1 MIKVV
6 WNNSFKKAFRK
17 LIKKN
22 PNLQNKI
29 IDVLNILAE
38 DPFTPSLKSH
48 KLTGNLTNLWSCS
61 VNYDC
66 RIIFRFSQN
75 ENSDNLLIILVDI
88 GSHDEVY

>member
-29 IDVLNILAE
+29 IGVLNILAE

-66 RIIFRFSQN
+66 RIIFRFSQD
-75 ENSDNLLIILVDI
+75 EDSDNLLIILVDI

>member
-48 KLTGNLTNLWSCS
+48 KLTGNLTNL
-61 VNYDC
+61 
-66 RIIFRFSQN
+66 
-75 ENSDNLLIILVDI
+75 
-88 GSHDEVY
+88 